1 MIAQINSGAQFAGL
15 VNYANDIAKKGTTI
29 VASEGV
35 CTSSNESITASF
47 QTQARMRPGLKN
59 FVGHISFSF
68 APQDTPKL
76 TDGFMAEVAKEYMK
90 RMGITGT
97 QYVVFRHKD
106 QPHGHVHIVYNR
118 VRNDGTAI
126 TGDSNFRKSI
136 AVTKA
141 LTREYGL
148 TFGKMSGVSVCVARM
163 P

>member
-59 FVGHISFSF
+59 FVGHISLSF

-76 TDGFMAEVAKEYMK
+76 TDDFMAEVAKEY
-90 RMGITGT
+90 T
-97 QYVVFRHKD
+97 
-106 QPHGHVHIVYNR
+106 
-118 VRNDGTAI
+118 
-126 TGDSNFRKSI
+126 DSYTHLR
-136 AVTKA
+136 AHET
-141 LTREYGL
+141 
-148 TFGKMSGVSVCVARM
+148 
-163 P
+163 